1 MTQAIAAMVWSRRL
15 VAPLLAVATSVAALV
30 APALAIT
37 PDNPGSANVRLTV
50 NSLATSAKPISPY
63 IYGMNFF
70 AQSSLT
76 NPVTLDRLGGNRW
89 TGYNWETN
97 ASNAGRD
104 WYYQNDTHMGTGPA
118 GNAVLGSLNA
128 AANNDRALIVT
139 VPISGYV
146 AGDTN
151 GPISRAQAL
160 DHSRFK
166 EIVPNKATKYPGSS
180 LSLTPNKTDG
190 YVFTDE
196 FVNWVEQN
204 RDPSTPVFYSLDNE
218 PGLWGESL
226 PSNWQPGIPFQ
237 TNPSPEG
244 RTHGALHP
252 YAPRFDEL
260 RDKTIANAGAI
271 KDVNPNAL
279 VFGGVGYG
287 WNDFATLQD
296 APDKVTAPSHPGGDE
311 SGELHFY
318 EWLLKETAVAEAAQ
332 GRKLMD
338 VLDLHW
344 YPEAQGGGVRITENN
359 NSAAVVAARVQAARS
374 LWDPTYTETS
384 WISQWGTW
392 TGSPGN
398 PGPVRLLPRVQ
409 RDIDDFNPGTKIAIT
424 EYNYGGTNHI
434 SGGIAQADA
443 LGIFG
448 RHEVFA
454 ATFWNLHGDSQSQY
468 AVAAFNMYLNYDGA
482 GGSFG
487 DQSIV
492 AATTSLSDSAVYAS
506 LDSND
511 PSRMTLVAINRTGS
525 AKSAAL
531 EVTHDQRFDLA
542 EVYQLTAASATPQRA
557 ADIPIDLVNA
567 FLYTMPAYSVTTLVL
582 RSGADGDFNLD
593 GIVDGADLAIWKEGF
608 GAGSGASFRNGDNN
622 RDGVVDGRDF
632 LAWQR
637 AFSASG
643 AAGEPPSVGVP
654 EPSILAMTPFAA
666 SLLARRRRGVVGQTP
681 EKRC

>member
-1 MTQAIAAMVWSRRL
+1 MILRALHCSHCSNIVRHAAPVMAL
-15 VAPLLAVATSVAALV
+15 AFLLAASRAR
-30 APALAIT
+30 AIT
-37 PDNPGSANVRLTV
+37 PDNPGAADVRLTV
-50 NSLATSAKPISPY
+50 NSLASAAKPISPY

-70 AQSSLT
+70 AGSSLT

-104 WYYQNDTHMGTGPA
+104 WYYQNDTYMGKGTDPSGYA
-118 GNAVLGSLNA
+118 ALGSLNA

-151 GPISRAQAL
+151 GPITRAQAL

-196 FVNWVEQN
+196 FVNWVEET

-218 PGLWGESL
+218 PGLWGETL
-226 PSNWQPGIPFQ
+226 PAAWHPGNPN
-237 TNPSPEG
+237 TNPRTAPHGAG

-252 YAPRFDEL
+252 YAPTFQEL

-287 WNDFATLQD
+287 WNDFTTLQD
-296 APDKVTAPSHPGGDE
+296 APDKVTSPSHPGGDE
-311 SGELHFY
+311 PSGELHFY
-318 EWLLKETAVAEAAQ
+318 EYLLQQVATAEAAQ
-332 GRKLMD
+332 GRTLMD

-359 NSAAVVAARVQAARS
+359 NSAAVVAARVQAPRS
-374 LWDPTYTETS
+374 LWDPTYIETS
-384 WISQWGTW
+384 WISEWGTRI
-392 TGSPGN
+392 N
-398 PGPVRLLPRVQ
+398 NQPGPVKLLPRVQ
-409 RDIDDFNPGTKIAIT
+409 RDVNDFKPGTKIAIT

-443 LGIFG
+443 LGVFG
-448 RHEVFA
+448 KQDVFA
-454 ATFWNLHGDSQSQY
+454 ATFWNLHGDANSQFASG
-468 AVAAFNMYLNYDGA
+468 AFKMYLNYDGA
-482 GGSFG
+482 GGQFG
-487 DQSIV
+487 DESIN
-492 AATTSLSDSAVYAS
+492 AATTSISQSAVYAS
-506 LDSND
+506 LDSED
-511 PSRMTLVAINRTGS
+511 PNRMVLVAINRTS
-525 AKSAAL
+525 AAKTTAL

-542 EVYQLTAASATPQRA
+542 EVYQLTSASATPQRV
-557 ADIPIDLVNA
+557 ADIPIELVNA
-567 FLYTMPAYSVTTLVL
+567 FLYTMPAYSVSTIVL

-593 GIVDGADLAIWKEGF
+593 GTVDGDDLGVWKEGF
-608 GAGSGASFRNGDNN
+608 GTASGASFRDGDND
-622 RDGVVDGRDF
+622 RDGDVDGADY

-637 AFSASG
+637 GVQGSAG
-643 AAGEPPSVGVP
+643 ARANSAAVP
-654 EPSILAMTPFAA
+654 EPA
-666 SLLARRRRGVVGQTP
+666 SWLLALIGVAAGMQAFNR
-681 EKRC
+681 KRAVRN

>member
-1 MTQAIAAMVWSRRL
+1 MTFDPWRSAASIGACL
-15 VAPLLAVATSVAALV
+15 SALLLCTPAAR
-30 APALAIT
+30 AIT
-37 PDNPGSANVRLTV
+37 PDNPGAADVRLTV
-50 NSLATSAKPISPY
+50 NSLATPSRAISPY

-70 AQSSLT
+70 AGSSLT

-104 WYYQNDTHMGTGPA
+104 WYYQNDTHMGRGTDPPGYA
-118 GNAVLGSLNA
+118 ALGSLNA
-128 AANNDRALIVT
+128 AAANDRALIVT

-151 GPISRAQAL
+151 GPITRAQAL

-166 EIVPNKATKYPGSS
+166 EIVPNKATKYPGSP

-196 FVNWVEQN
+196 FVNWVEET

-218 PGLWGESL
+218 PGLWGEPL
-226 PSNWQPGIPFQ
+226 PANWQPGVQFQ

-287 WNDFATLQD
+287 WNDFTTLQD
-296 APDKVTAPSHPGGDE
+296 APDKVTSPSHPGGDE
-311 SGELHFY
+311 PSGELHFY
-318 EWLLKETAVAEAAQ
+318 EYLLQQVATAEAAQ
-332 GRKLMD
+332 GRTLMD

-359 NSAAVVAARVQAARS
+359 NSSAVVAARVQAARS
-374 LWDPTYTETS
+374 LWDPTYVETS
-384 WISQWGTW
+384 WISEWGTRI
-392 TGSPGN
+392 N
-398 PGPVRLLPRVQ
+398 NQPGPVKLLPRVQ
-409 RDIDDFNPGTKIAIT
+409 RDIDDFKPGTKIAIT

-443 LGIFG
+443 LGVFG
-448 RHEVFA
+448 KQDVFA
-454 ATFWNLHGDSQSQY
+454 ATLWSLHGDANSQFASG
-468 AVAAFNMYLNYDGA
+468 AFKMYLNYDGA
-482 GGSFG
+482 GGQFG
-487 DQSIV
+487 DESIN
-492 AATTSLSDSAVYAS
+492 AATTSISQSAVYAS
-506 LDSND
+506 LDSED
-511 PSRMTLVAINRTGS
+511 PNRMVLVAINRTSS
-525 AKSAAL
+525 AKTTAL

-542 EVYQLTAASATPQRA
+542 EVYQLTSASSTPQRV
-557 ADIPIDLVNA
+557 ADVPIELVNA
-567 FLYTMPAYSVTTLVL
+567 FLYTMPAYSVSTIVL

-593 GIVDGADLAIWKEGF
+593 GMVDGDDLAVWKTGF
-608 GAGSGASFRNGDNN
+608 GTASGASFRDGDND
-622 RDGVVDGRDF
+622 RDGDVDGADY

-637 AFSASG
+637 VAQASAG
-643 AAGEPPSVGVP
+643 AIPNSAAVP
-654 EPSILAMTPFAA
+654 EPG
-666 SLLARRRRGVVGQTP
+666 SLLLAILGLAATFQSLDRKRVV
-681 EKRC
+681 RN

>member
-1 MTQAIAAMVWSRRL
+1 M
-15 VAPLLAVATSVAALV
+15 AVGTLFVAAVPTTL
-30 APALAIT
+30 LAIT
-37 PDNPGSANVRLTV
+37 PDNPGAANVRLTV
-50 NSLATSAKPISPY
+50 NSLATSAKAISPY

-151 GPISRAQAL
+151 GPITRAQAL

-443 LGIFG
+443 LGVFG
-448 RHEVFA
+448 RQEVFA

-468 AVAAFNMYLNYDGA
+468 AAAAFNMYLNYDGV

-487 DQSIV
+487 DQSIA

-666 SLLARRRRGVVGQTP
+666 ALLARRRRGVVGQTP
-681 EKRC
+681 EKRW